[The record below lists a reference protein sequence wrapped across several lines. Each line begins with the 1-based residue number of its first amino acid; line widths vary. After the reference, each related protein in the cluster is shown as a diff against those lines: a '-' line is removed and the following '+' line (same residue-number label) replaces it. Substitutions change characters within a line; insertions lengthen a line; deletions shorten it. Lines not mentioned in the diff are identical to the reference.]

1 MRYFAG
7 LELEEVA
14 ACLGVSLVTVRR
26 DWDFARAWMK
36 VALGGSR

>member
-7 LELEEVA
+7 LELAEVA
-14 ACLGVSLVTVRR
+14 ACLEVSPVTVRR

-36 VALGGSR
+36 VALGGPR